1 MLADRYL
8 LKRFIAAGGMGE
20 VWEAEDALL
29 RETVALKLLKGDSSA
44 EAVARLKSEVTLA
57 RRITHRNVC
66 RIHEFAAH
74 RPKGEEPIFFFTME
88 LLQGVTLSELLASR
102 GPLPEAE
109 VLEIVVQLAAGL
121 DAAHRAGVI
130 HRDFK
135 SANVFVEPG
144 DHPRVVITDFGIAR
158 AIEPGPRISEAPGA
172 LLGTPA
178 YMAPEQVDG
187 RDAVPAS
194 DLYALG
200 IVTFELLTGRLPY
213 DGATPLSQAMARL
226 SRPPPDV
233 SQFRG
238 DLSVHWPEA
247 LHQIFS
253 RRPED
258 RLQSGEA
265 FVNALRD
272 ASFIDRPGLRV
283 RVRAGL
289 TTVLIATLTMAGFW
303 WVFGADR
310 RQWADVPTSTASS
323 PESARALRDVMVA
336 HSTIQGRPDALRNLV
351 AADPEFVEARFQ
363 LLYLDAFAST
373 NRPPDTNE
381 LLQQVLSRRAR
392 LTRRDQELLEAI
404 EPSLLDPPRH
414 DEALARLVEL
424 AERRPRDAQIWNAI
438 GVEHTTAKR
447 THDAVLAFKAEREI
461 DPGSLSGV
469 ANEAIDAYEQGNP
482 AEAHRLIAQCLAK
495 NPAHVACLTKAGDL
509 ASAEGDCGRLDEL
522 GRGLM
527 TASPAF
533 KPKALLYFRYSA
545 LLHGDADPAALEAL
559 RALMRQQLQPI
570 WHDSIEEAAAIARHD
585 LGAQLVAL
593 EADEPSVDDI
603 APTVDAAARARLLLE
618 LGRND
623 EALVAAR
630 QALAMT
636 TTAPAPAHLHLDATP
651 RLWML
656 QRQHGVLSKA
666 EHVARREAWVAS
678 WRKRLGASAITQEA
692 LLWVIG
698 WAPFDQGTAELG
710 VEALEAWGRRPL
722 PRDAL
727 ALASVTHGLPF
738 LVDLGQLLMSGASL
752 VDAEQVLTQAD
763 AQCAWS
769 LLGPRSGLLLAQVQA
784 RRGNGAAACETLK
797 RHRQTWRD
805 ARPRSVSLERANELA
820 AELGCH

>member
-1 MLADRYL
+1 MSSAEGQTTDPELLEPTLAGSGETPARRSRVRVGQVLADRYL

-144 DHPRVVITDFGIAR
+144 EHPRVVITDFGIAR
-158 AIEPGPRISEAPGA
+158 AIEPGPRISEASGA

-213 DGATPLSQAMARL
+213 DGATPISQAMARL
-226 SRPPPDV
+226 SHPPPDV
-233 SQFRG
+233 SQFRA
-238 DLSVHWPEA
+238 DLSAHWPEA

-289 TTVLIATLTMAGFW
+289 TTVLIAALTMAGFW

-336 HSTIQGRPDALRNLV
+336 HSTIQGRPDPLRNLV

-373 NRPPDTNE
+373 NRPPTRTSCCSRCCRGAPGSRG
-381 LLQQVLSRRAR
+381 VIRSSSRRSSPR
-392 LTRRDQELLEAI
+392 SSTRHGTTRHSRGSSSW
-404 EPSLLDPPRH
+404 PS
-414 DEALARLVEL
+414 
-424 AERRPRDAQIWNAI
+424 
-438 GVEHTTAKR
+438 
-447 THDAVLAFKAEREI
+447 
-461 DPGSLSGV
+461 
-469 ANEAIDAYEQGNP
+469 
-482 AEAHRLIAQCLAK
+482 
-495 NPAHVACLTKAGDL
+495 AG
-509 ASAEGDCGRLDEL
+509 R
-522 GRGLM
+522 
-527 TASPAF
+527 
-533 KPKALLYFRYSA
+533 
-545 LLHGDADPAALEAL
+545 
-559 RALMRQQLQPI
+559 
-570 WHDSIEEAAAIARHD
+570 
-585 LGAQLVAL
+585 
-593 EADEPSVDDI
+593 
-603 APTVDAAARARLLLE
+603 
-618 LGRND
+618 
-623 EALVAAR
+623 
-630 QALAMT
+630 
-636 TTAPAPAHLHLDATP
+636 ATP
-651 RLWML
+651 RS
-656 QRQHGVLSKA
+656 GTPSGSSTP
-666 EHVARREAWVAS
+666 RR
-678 WRKRLGASAITQEA
+678 
-692 LLWVIG
+692 
-698 WAPFDQGTAELG
+698 
-710 VEALEAWGRRPL
+710 
-722 PRDAL
+722 
-727 ALASVTHGLPF
+727 
-738 LVDLGQLLMSGASL
+738 
-752 VDAEQVLTQAD
+752 
-763 AQCAWS
+763 
-769 LLGPRSGLLLAQVQA
+769 
-784 RRGNGAAACETLK
+784 
-797 RHRQTWRD
+797 
-805 ARPRSVSLERANELA
+805 NELTMRCSPSRPSVRSTRA
-820 AELGCH
+820 PSRAWPTKRPMRTSRATPPKRTG